1 MEKELE
7 SLSYALTR
15 AEKPVVAIVGGAK
28 ISDKI
33 DLIESFINI
42 ANNILVGGAMT
53 YTFLRARGI
62 ATGKSLVESEKIALA
77 KDLLAKA
84 STKDVSIELPV
95 DHVVAP
101 GLQSAASQVIS
112 ITETPPD
119 QMGLDIGPETIRRYS
134 GIIRQAKTIVWNGP
148 MGVFENPRF
157 AEGTFAIARAVAG
170 AKAFSIVGGG
180 DSAAAVA
187 QSGME
192 SKITHISTGSGAS
205 LEFLSGQKLPGVE
218 ALSDRKEQP

>member
-1 MEKELE
+1 
-7 SLSYALTR
+7 
-15 AEKPVVAIVGGAK
+15 
-28 ISDKI
+28 
-33 DLIESFINI
+33 
-42 ANNILVGGAMT
+42 MT

-101 GLQSAASQVIS
+101 GLESAASQVIS

-148 MGVFENPRF
+148 MGVFENPKF
-157 AEGTFAIARAVAG
+157 ASGTFAIARAVADSN
-170 AKAFSIVGGG
+170 AYSIVGGG

-187 QSGME
+187 QSGVG
-192 SKITHISTGSGAS
+192 SKITHISTGGGAS

-218 ALSDRKEQP
+218 VLTDKGMGGPADA